1 MLCACT
7 TVSCTIPPSRIFSP
21 EVTLVGSHGSDRVC
35 IRSRYILHYYYT
47 TIVVVPLRMTDKAIG
62 SDMTPK
68 GSLGCA
74 HGSRQ
79 FGGVPV
85 LSSGVL
91 TGNDVTRRIPSD
103 ARMRNR
109 KFGFTILFSGVL
121 TGSDVTCRGFPRVRA
136 YGTESWEFLPI
147 RECFPST
154 FSLHMFN
161 K

>member
-1 MLCACT
+1 MSGTGSMLCACT

-74 HGSRQ
+74 HTEPKVGNFSLLESV
-79 FGGVPV
+79 FPV
-85 LSSGVL
+85 LFHYTCL
-91 TGNDVTRRIPSD
+91 TSNTTYFFTKSVASTGFSNILVTSVMLCAPHRW
-103 ARMRNR
+103 M
-109 KFGFTILFSGVL
+109 
-121 TGSDVTCRGFPRVRA
+121 
-136 YGTESWEFLPI
+136 
-147 RECFPST
+147 
-154 FSLHMFN
+154 SL
-161 K
+161 